1 MDMCNNK
8 LYNINT
14 TSEIKFILM
23 ENKAIVNL
31 FSSINL
37 PIKKIKISELVVIG
51 DHKPFPKENFK

>member
-23 ENKAIVNL
+23 ENKAIVDL

-37 PIKKIKISELVVIG
+37 PIKKKISELVVIG
-51 DHKPFPKENFK
+51 DHKPFPKDNFK

>member
-23 ENKAIVNL
+23 ENKAIVDL
-31 FSSINL
+31 FS
-37 PIKKIKISELVVIG
+37 
-51 DHKPFPKENFK
+51 